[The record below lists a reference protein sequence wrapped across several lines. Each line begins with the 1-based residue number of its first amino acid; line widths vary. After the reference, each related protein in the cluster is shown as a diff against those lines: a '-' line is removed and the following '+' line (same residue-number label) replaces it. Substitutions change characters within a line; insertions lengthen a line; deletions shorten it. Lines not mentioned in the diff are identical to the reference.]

1 MQCGRFPKSLVI
13 LASQQRHFGGD
24 IWQHVRQQVFYNLSV
39 VYVTNTLCC
48 LFAAAQVLLLGN
60 PWLIAMAKA
69 KKAAAAE
76 APAAGAS
83 DSDAG
88 KQFQWSI

>member
-1 MQCGRFPKSLVI
+1 
-13 LASQQRHFGGD
+13 
-24 IWQHVRQQVFYNLSV
+24 
-39 VYVTNTLCC
+39 
-48 LFAAAQVLLLGN
+48 LFTAARVLLLGN

-76 APAAGAS
+76 APAAGTS

-88 KQFQWSI
+88 ACFQISVFHMQ

>member
-1 MQCGRFPKSLVI
+1 V
-13 LASQQRHFGGD
+13 LA
-24 IWQHVRQQVFYNLSV
+24 NLSAV
-39 VYVTNTLCC
+39 CVTITLYC
-48 LFAAAQVLLLGN
+48 LFTTARVLLLGN

-76 APAAGAS
+76 APAAGTS

-88 KQFQWSI
+88 ACFQWRFNFHLQHFEKYSFFL